1 MRLNSCRSG
10 LPYFTAYPWR
20 RAKTETIF
28 DIEKKEVVRDLESY
42 VEVAKPKGG
51 VLADEMGLGK
61 TMESK
66 SKALVLPFANHETQ

>member
-1 MRLNSCRSG
+1 MPFQSIG

-20 RAKTETIF
+20 RAKTQLIF
-28 DIEKKEVVRDLESY
+28 DLAQTEKQVVKELDKY
-42 VEVAKPKGG
+42 VDVALPKGG

-66 SKALVLPFANHETQ
+66 SFHGLIGTCSQLT